1 MLMTGAIPE
10 NTGQAPKRR
19 GGGIIRGA
27 SRFAFAGRRVFLPT
41 PDRSMY
47 LVLLYAPRKKN
58 PTGYG
63 IAVNNFGGVEQLE
76 AVVIEDGHA
85 TVRCLKPGE
94 FSAKLKIT
102 PGNLELTNHYLKQI
116 KLVVVAG
123 EGCYSTKGQVV
134 EPGTIGVAVNAHEK
148 KAGFLEVFVCWDDR
162 YTSATPASFFHKAW
176 TDRIAPPPARAHGPV
191 VAREVSHVDVRTQ
204 TSILIECPG
213 CQTKLRVKQV
223 GAKALVRCPDC
234 KAAFF
239 AVPSSGKLE
248 ISFSDTVVRRRED
261 GRPAHEQ
268 LGVDPDASLED
279 AKRAWRR
286 HIKLYHPDNFH
297 HLGEEFV
304 ALANQRTR
312 QLNSAYAK
320 LTE

>member
-1 MLMTGAIPE
+1 
-10 NTGQAPKRR
+10 
-19 GGGIIRGA
+19 
-27 SRFAFAGRRVFLPT
+27 
-41 PDRSMY
+41 MY

-63 IAVNNFGGVEQLE
+63 IAVNNFGGAEQLE

-94 FSAKLKIT
+94 FAAKLKIT
-102 PGNLELTNHYLKQI
+102 PGNLELTNRYLKQI
-116 KLVVVAG
+116 KLVVVSD
-123 EGCYSTKGQVV
+123 EGCFSTKGHVV
-134 EPGTIGVAVNAHEK
+134 EPGTIGVAVNAYEK
-148 KAGFLEVFVCWDDR
+148 KASFLDVFVCWSDR
-162 YTSATPASFFHKAW
+162 YTSTAPASFFHKAW
-176 TDRIAPPPARAHGPV
+176 LGRASLASAQTNPPWPS
-191 VAREVSHVDVRTQ
+191 VAKEVSHLDVRAQ
-204 TSILIECPG
+204 TSILIDCPG

-223 GAKALVRCPDC
+223 GAKALVRCPSC

-239 AVPSSGKLE
+239 AVPASGKLE
-248 ISFSDTVVRRRED
+248 IIFSDTVVRRRED

-268 LGVDPDASLED
+268 LGVDPGASIED

-312 QLNSAYAK
+312 QLNSAYEK